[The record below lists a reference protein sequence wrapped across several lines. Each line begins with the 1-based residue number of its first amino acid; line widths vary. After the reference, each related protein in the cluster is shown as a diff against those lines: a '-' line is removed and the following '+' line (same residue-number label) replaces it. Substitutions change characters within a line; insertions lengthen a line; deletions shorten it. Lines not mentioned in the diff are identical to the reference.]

1 MMVVK
6 LAFIPLL
13 VLFAGSLSG
22 CSHIEET
29 RKKVDQQEVE
39 AKTKLAVPVEIDQ
52 DRYRE
57 NKGSFIPAKALKGEK
72 GAWLKDIKVNLIAKD
87 AISMSQV
94 IAKLSAQGINFA
106 TDMSTSLDQYMYIG
120 KVNSTDAESAL
131 RLILGAAGLD
141 YETDDQKKIVYIK
154 PMSSRTWYINVGQKS
169 ASFQSNGGKQQ
180 GQGASGASGMSGSSG
195 GGMSGSSGGYGGG
208 TMGGGSDSMSGSS
221 MGGGSSG
228 GGMSGSSGGGRMG
241 DGFVAQADFWKDFKT
256 ELTQRLK
263 VLMPDSQSNNQSS
276 PNQMQPQMG
285 FGGGN
290 GGQEASAGKTVGI
303 YSINP
308 ETGSVTIQAPR
319 WMLQELD
326 EYIKRVQNMYN
337 TDMTFSGE
345 FVLLTADKNDS
356 EGFDWSSF
364 GKFSNSYGFAMQ
376 NNAMGGVTLSMPS
389 DATNLIPSVTAG
401 SQSVPGPL
409 VGVQSKLDGI
419 QLFSSYLSQ
428 IGKTSVFQK
437 PVLTTTPGTPAEFR
451 KTVSRYY
458 YTITQNLAMSGLS
471 GAASTATQNQQIEY
485 EVGTTLK
492 VLPRYDVA
500 KGLVRAQM
508 QIDQRIQSGSQTM
521 PQVITYGTSS
531 ATINVTVPNL
541 TKLWYSGEVL
551 LKDGDV
557 IIVGG
562 QTDDNILTD
571 ENGLP
576 ILDYEGD
583 TAPSGGL
590 FGTKKAN
597 KQRGTYFFAIKV
609 SIKRR

>member
-1 MMVVK
+1 
-6 LAFIPLL
+6 
-13 VLFAGSLSG
+13 
-22 CSHIEET
+22 
-29 RKKVDQQEVE
+29 
-39 AKTKLAVPVEIDQ
+39 
-52 DRYRE
+52 
-57 NKGSFIPAKALKGEK
+57 
-72 GAWLKDIKVNLIAKD
+72 
-87 AISMSQV
+87 
-94 IAKLSAQGINFA
+94 
-106 TDMSTSLDQYMYIG
+106 
-120 KVNSTDAESAL
+120 
-131 RLILGAAGLD
+131 
-141 YETDDQKKIVYIK
+141 
-154 PMSSRTWYINVGQKS
+154 
-169 ASFQSNGGKQQ
+169 
-180 GQGASGASGMSGSSG
+180 
-195 GGMSGSSGGYGGG
+195 
-208 TMGGGSDSMSGSS
+208 
-221 MGGGSSG
+221 
-228 GGMSGSSGGGRMG
+228 
-241 DGFVAQADFWKDFKT
+241 
-256 ELTQRLK
+256 
-263 VLMPDSQSNNQSS
+263 
-276 PNQMQPQMG
+276 MQPPMG

-290 GGQEASAGKTVGI
+290 GGQESAAGKAVGI
-303 YSINP
+303 YSLNP
-308 ETGSVTIQAPR
+308 ETGAVTVQAPR

-345 FVLLTADKNDS
+345 FVLLTSDKNDS
-356 EGFDWSSF
+356 EGFDWAGF
-364 GKFSNSYGFAMQ
+364 GKFSERYGFAMQ

-401 SQSVPGPL
+401 SQAVSGPL

-492 VLPRYDVA
+492 VLPRYDIA

-508 QIDQRIQSGSQTM
+508 QIDQRIQSGSQTI

-531 ATINVTVPNL
+531 ATIDVTVPNL

-576 ILDYEGD
+576 LLDYEGD
-583 TAPSGGL
+583 TAPAGGL
-590 FGTKKAN
+590 FGKKKSN